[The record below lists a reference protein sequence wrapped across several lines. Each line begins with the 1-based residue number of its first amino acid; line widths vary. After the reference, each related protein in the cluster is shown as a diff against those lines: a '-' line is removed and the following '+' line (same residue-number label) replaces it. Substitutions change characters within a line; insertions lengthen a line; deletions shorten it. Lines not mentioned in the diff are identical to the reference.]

1 MSPATPT
8 LNVLV
13 VDDEPNMRRVL
24 EIMLSRRGHKSR
36 SAADGQE
43 AFEALQGGD
52 FDLVISD
59 LRMPLVNGIEL
70 LGKLRAAGIGVP
82 LIMITAQGT
91 IESAVEAMR
100 LGACDYLLRPFDV
113 EALDLAIN
121 RVLRVS
127 GVLRHNEYL
136 RAQDDRVW
144 QGLVGTSPAVLKLR
158 EQITKVAATK
168 ATVLLSGE
176 TGTGK
181 EVVARAIH
189 RTSPRRDELFVAI
202 NCAAIP
208 AEMMESELF
217 GHEKGA
223 FTGAQR
229 ERVGKF
235 ELASGGTIFLDEITE
250 MPMALQTKLLR
261 VLQEGTVERLGGNR
275 SITLDVRVIAATNRP
290 PREAVRDNRLREDLY
305 YRLNVF
311 SLDLPPLRERLE
323 DLPELV
329 RHFVAVHA
337 GTSRRLPAISDATI
351 AHLSAYRWPGNVR
364 ELANLV
370 ERALILSSG
379 DTLEPAHF
387 PLDQAVESPATGAA
401 APTPELG
408 LDVAVKALETKLIQ
422 EALRLNNNNKTRAAQ
437 LLQISERS
445 IWYKIKKYNL
455 GDSEPV

>member
-1 MSPATPT
+1 
-8 LNVLV
+8 
-13 VDDEPNMRRVL
+13 
-24 EIMLSRRGHKSR
+24 
-36 SAADGQE
+36 
-43 AFEALQGGD
+43 
-52 FDLVISD
+52 
-59 LRMPLVNGIEL
+59 
-70 LGKLRAAGIGVP
+70 
-82 LIMITAQGT
+82 
-91 IESAVEAMR
+91 
-100 LGACDYLLRPFDV
+100 
-113 EALDLAIN
+113 
-121 RVLRVS
+121 
-127 GVLRHNEYL
+127 
-136 RAQDDRVW
+136 
-144 QGLVGTSPAVLKLR
+144 
-158 EQITKVAATK
+158 
-168 ATVLLSGE
+168 
-176 TGTGK
+176 
-181 EVVARAIH
+181 
-189 RTSPRRDELFVAI
+189 
-202 NCAAIP
+202 
-208 AEMMESELF
+208 
-217 GHEKGA
+217 
-223 FTGAQR
+223 
-229 ERVGKF
+229 
-235 ELASGGTIFLDEITE
+235 
-250 MPMALQTKLLR
+250 
-261 VLQEGTVERLGGNR
+261 VERLGGNR

-401 APTPELG
+401 APTPQLG